1 MVRLIYNYVVLKTKC
16 KGKSMIKL
24 IVDSTCDING
34 DITDN
39 YDIEIIPLNII
50 IDDVSYLDGIDI
62 DVDTVYKYMKD
73 GKALKTSQVS
83 YESVSKVIEKCISN
97 KDDFIYIAFSSKMSG
112 TYNFAKTIIDSYREK
127 YPERKM
133 AIIDSKGGAGG
144 TGIIALQA
152 LKMIERKHPFETII
166 NQIQFMIDHIVYY
179 FTIADLR
186 WLSMGGR
193 INKTIS
199 YVGNALNIKP
209 YLTVDNGSI
218 VVSKMIRGSK
228 RVIQMLIRDVQA
240 GTAKFTNQIIGISY
254 AGDIE
259 AALNVEQ
266 KIKKAINGCKTTI
279 FEIGAVLG
287 SHIGIG
293 GVAVFFFD
301 KKPEFY
307 EF

>member
-1 MVRLIYNYVVLKTKC
+1 
-16 KGKSMIKL
+16 MIKL
-24 IVDSTCDING
+24 IVDSTCDINS

-50 IDDVSYLDGIDI
+50 IDGVSYLDGVDI
-62 DVDTVYKYMKD
+62 DLDTVYKHMRE
-73 GKALKTSQVS
+73 GRVPKTSQVS
-83 YESVSKVIEKCISN
+83 FESVSKVIDKCVSN
-97 KDDFIYIAFSSKMSG
+97 NDDFIYLTFSSKMSG
-112 TYNFAKTIIDSYREK
+112 TYDFAKKIIDSYREK

-144 TGIIALQA
+144 TGLIALQA
-152 LKMIERKHPFETII
+152 LKMIKRKLPFETII
-166 NQIQFMIDHIVYY
+166 KQIQFMIDHIVYY

-209 YLTVDNGSI
+209 YLTVEDGRI
-218 VVSKMIRGSK
+218 VVTKMIHGSK
-228 RVIQMLIRDVQA
+228 KAIQTLIKDVQN
-240 GTAKFTNQIIGISY
+240 GTAKFTNQIIAISH
-254 AGDIE
+254 ADDME

-266 KIKKAINGCKTTI
+266 KIKDAINGCKTTI

-287 SHIGIG
+287 SHLGIG

-301 KKPEFY
+301 EKPEFY

>member
-1 MVRLIYNYVVLKTKC
+1 
-16 KGKSMIKL
+16 MIKL
-24 IVDSTCDING
+24 IVDSTCDINS

-50 IDDVSYLDGIDI
+50 IDGVSYLDGV
-62 DVDTVYKYMKD
+62 DVDLDTVYKHMRE
-73 GKALKTSQVS
+73 GRVPKTSQVS
-83 YESVSKVIEKCISN
+83 FESVSKVIDKCVSN
-97 KDDFIYIAFSSKMSG
+97 NDDFIYLTFSSKMSG
-112 TYNFAKTIIDSYREK
+112 TYDFAKKIIDSYREK

-144 TGIIALQA
+144 TGLIALQA
-152 LKMIERKHPFETII
+152 LKMIKRKLPFETII
-166 NQIQFMIDHIVYY
+166 KQIQFMIDHIVYY

-209 YLTVDNGSI
+209 YLTVEDGKI
-218 VVSKMIRGSK
+218 VVTKMIHGSK
-228 RVIQMLIRDVQA
+228 KAIQTLIKDVQN
-240 GTAKFTNQIIGISY
+240 GTAKFTNQIIAISH
-254 AGDIE
+254 ADDIE

-266 KIKKAINGCKTTI
+266 KIKDAINGCRTTI

-287 SHIGIG
+287 SHLGIG

-301 KKPEFY
+301 EKPEFY